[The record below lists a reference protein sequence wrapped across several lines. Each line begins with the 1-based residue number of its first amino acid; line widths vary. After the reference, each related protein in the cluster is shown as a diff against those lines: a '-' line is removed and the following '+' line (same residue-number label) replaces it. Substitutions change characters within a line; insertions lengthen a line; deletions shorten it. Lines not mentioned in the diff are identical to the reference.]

1 MDKNTRILEL
11 SSLSYL
17 VSASVGFVL
26 ASTYYLPADFL
37 GYLNGQDVARDFLTF
52 KGTALSPPLVLLV
65 LQLIFTTWVADDSR
79 WGWIGMVGLTILGV
93 FYTITQ
99 LGEPVTLRAL
109 RFTNWGVSMV
119 FLFNLLF
126 AVLMAIFG
134 WREWH
139 RRTEQNADSADRS
152 SCVW

>member
-1 MDKNTRILEL
+1 MDKNARILEL

-26 ASTYYLPADFL
+26 ASTVYLPADFL
-37 GYLNGQDVARDFLTF
+37 GYLNGQDVIRDFLTF

-65 LQLIFTTWVADDSR
+65 LQLILTSWVADDGR
-79 WGWIGMVGLTILGV
+79 WGRIGTVGLTILGV
-93 FYTITQ
+93 FYAITQ
-99 LGEPVTLRAL
+99 LGEPVILRAL
-109 RFTNWGVSMV
+109 KFTNWGISMV

-134 WREWH
+134 WCEWQ
-139 RRTEQNADSADRS
+139 RRSEQNADSADRS
-152 SCVW
+152 SGIW